1 MKLERRSVVDG
12 MDKTS
17 RMTTASEPDFSSIN
31 REVFWALHG
40 KKIVIALIAG
50 LAVLIGLGAYIGWQT
65 LRSTQ
70 AEAAYD
76 SATNIEGWQKVIDR
90 FPGSIAAGNALLR
103 IAAQQANDG
112 HYPDSDKTYQRFVRE
127 YPKHPFAVN
136 GLMGLGTNAEA
147 ETKPDEAIKYY
158 TDIASKFGTTYLAPM
173 ALLSQARLTE
183 GKGQLKEARQLYEMV
198 VQRYPQ
204 SVVAQIA
211 SVEASRLNEKLGIEV
226 KQTGHTNLLTS
237 SPQPSPSG
245 QPSPKASERQKKKP
259 EP

>member
-1 MKLERRSVVDG
+1 
-12 MDKTS
+12 MDKS
-17 RMTTASEPDFSSIN
+17 SGMTTASDPDFSSIN
-31 REVFWALHG
+31 REVFWVLHG
-40 KKIVIALIAG
+40 KKIVIASI
-50 LAVLIGLGAYIGWQT
+50 AVLLVLIVFGAYLGWKALQA
-65 LRSTQ
+65 SQ

-76 SATNIEGWQKVIDR
+76 SATNIEDWQKVVER

-103 IAAQQANDG
+103 IAAQQSGEG

-136 GLMGLGTNAEA
+136 GLMGLATNAEA
-147 ETKPDEAIKYY
+147 QTKSDEAIKYY
-158 TDIASKFGTTYLAPM
+158 AEIASKFGTTYLAPM

-204 SVVAQIA
+204 SVIAQIA
-211 SVEASRLNEKLGIEV
+211 SAEASRLNDRLGNEQ
-226 KQTGHTNLLTS
+226 KQTTSTNLLTS
-237 SPQPSPSG
+237 SPQPTPSG
-245 QPSPKASERQKKKP
+245 KPSAAASEKPKQRP

>member
-1 MKLERRSVVDG
+1 

-17 RMTTASEPDFSSIN
+17 GMTTASEPDFSSIN
-31 REVFWALHG
+31 QEVFWALHG
-40 KKIVIALIAG
+40 KKIVIASIAALLVLIAFG
-50 LAVLIGLGAYIGWQT
+50 TYLGWQA
-65 LRSTQ
+65 LQATQ

-76 SATNIEGWQKVIDR
+76 SAANIEGWEKVVER

-103 IAAQQANDG
+103 IAAQQSSEG
-112 HYPDSDKTYQRFVRE
+112 RYPDSDKTYQRFVQD

-136 GLMGLGTNAEA
+136 GLMGLATNAEA

-158 TDIASKFGTTYLAPM
+158 AEIASKLATTYLAPM

-183 GKGQLKEARQLYEMV
+183 GKGQLKEARQFYELV

-204 SVVAQIA
+204 SVIAQIA
-211 SVEASRLNEKLGIEV
+211 SAEASRLNDKLGKEQ
-226 KQTGHTNLLTS
+226 KQSAPTNLLTS
-237 SPQPSPSG
+237 SPQPTPSG
-245 QPSPKASERQKKKP
+245 KPSPTVTEKPKQKP